1 MLYTYASIAFSS
13 SNPSKP
19 TSALI
24 PHPPKKKTQKQ
35 AKQIGTEPVFSYS
48 FESVVPR
55 FKILKRQEKY

>member
-1 MLYTYASIAFSS
+1 MLYTHASITFSS

-24 PHPPKKKTQKQ
+24 PHPPKKTQKQ
-35 AKQIGTEPVFSYS
+35 VKQIGTEPVFSYS
-48 FESVVPR
+48 LESVVPR